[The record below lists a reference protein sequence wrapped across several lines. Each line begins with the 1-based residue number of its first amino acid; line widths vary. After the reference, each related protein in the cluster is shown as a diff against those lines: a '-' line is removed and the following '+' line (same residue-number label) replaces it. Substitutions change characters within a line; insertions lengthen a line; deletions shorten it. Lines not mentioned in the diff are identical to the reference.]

1 MTIVRL
7 ASLQDI
13 LGLSHLSTQ
22 LGYVCPAEKIQ
33 LFLKDLDHDP
43 DHSVFVAESDQG
55 GLAGYVHVFKTKRL
69 FLKPFAE
76 LGGLVVEKTFRGQG
90 IGKTLL
96 AASEMWAEDQGCQ
109 EMRVRS
115 NVLRERA
122 RPFYLDAGYQDH
134 KKQTVY
140 LKIISI
146 DPGDSHE

>member
-1 MTIVRL
+1 MTTVRL

-22 LGYVCPAEKIQ
+22 LGYVCPVEKIQ
-33 LFLKDLDHDP
+33 LFLKDLDHDS
-43 DHSVFVAESDQG
+43 DHSVFVAESGYG

-76 LGGLVVEKTFRGQG
+76 LGGLVVEKSYRGRG
-90 IGKTLL
+90 IGKILL
-96 AASEMWAEDQGCQ
+96 AAAEGWANDQGCQ

-122 RPFYLDAGYQDH
+122 RPFYLGAGYQDV

-140 LKIISI
+140 TKT
-146 DPGDSHE
+146 